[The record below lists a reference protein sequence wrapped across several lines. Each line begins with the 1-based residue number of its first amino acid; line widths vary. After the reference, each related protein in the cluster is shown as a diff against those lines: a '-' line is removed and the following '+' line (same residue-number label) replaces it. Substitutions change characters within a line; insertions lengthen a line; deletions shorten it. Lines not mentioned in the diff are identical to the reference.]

1 MAFGHNFHWL
11 FGFVNSSCPT
21 SIHFY
26 MYYMES
32 VGPDS
37 CLTLLV
43 PLKVFSG
50 VACMRRPGTSAD
62 RRTGAGSAGQI
73 QCAGQK
79 VDKLK
84 SSPSFLLNL
93 LSALRSL
100 TKLTSLRY
108 LHLVPCRKL
117 WLTLRPENST
127 LLISKASPS
136 LGSDAR
142 ARAAPWESRQPRPLC
157 VTREKDCE
165 MSSDGPSKAK
175 SKSSKI

>member
-1 MAFGHNFHWL
+1 
-11 FGFVNSSCPT
+11 
-21 SIHFY
+21 

-50 VACMRRPGTSAD
+50 LACRRRPETFAD

-93 LSALRSL
+93 AFRPPFVNQTHISALSALDSL
-100 TKLTSLRY
+100 PQIMA
-108 LHLVPCRKL
+108 HLA
-117 WLTLRPENST
+117 T
-127 LLISKASPS
+127 
-136 LGSDAR
+136 
-142 ARAAPWESRQPRPLC
+142 
-157 VTREKDCE
+157 
-165 MSSDGPSKAK
+165 
-175 SKSSKI
+175 